1 MIEVVN
7 TYEYISKI
15 LMVIMVLVVLVE
27 LMVATVLGNGRIRF
41 MWPTIES
48 TIGCCEQRNESSVST

>member
-7 TYEYISKI
+7 TYEYVSKI

-27 LMVATVLGNGRIRF
+27 LMVVTVLGNGRIRF
-41 MWPTIES
+41 M
-48 TIGCCEQRNESSVST
+48 